1 MSSTLAAMKGI
12 SINSTTTF
20 IWVCMLPVLLFL
32 IVVAVAPTTVAIID
46 SLENLSLTS
55 HMARG
60 QFVGLSNFR
69 KLIGADPKFYTAL
82 WHTALFVVLV
92 VPIEFVA
99 GLTLALALNREFK
112 GKRLVLTVV
121 MIPTVIAPVVV
132 SLVWLLL
139 LVPTFGVLTQMMNT
153 VGLFRD
159 TGVFSDPTTA
169 FGALVL
175 IDIWEWTPFIMLI
188 MLAGLS
194 AMPQA
199 PIEAA
204 TLDGAT
210 RWQILK
216 HVQLPLLRP
225 LIIIALLLRTID
237 ASKVFDTV
245 FVLTGGGPGDST
257 EVLSTFAFRTNFMNW
272 NLGFGAAVCLL
283 IAFASLV
290 IAAAFYKIV
299 ITTQA
304 RAAT

>member
-1 MSSTLAAMKGI
+1 MKGI

-20 IWVCMLPVLLFL
+20 LWVCMLPLLLFL

-55 HMARG
+55 HVARG
-60 QFVGLSNFR
+60 KFIGLANFR

-82 WHTALFVVLV
+82 WHTALFVILV

-99 GLTLALALNREFK
+99 GLTLALALNREFG

-132 SLVWLLL
+132 ALVWLLL
-139 LVPTFGVLTQMMNT
+139 LVPTFGVLTQFMHT
-153 VGLFRD
+153 LGLFRD

-204 TLDGAT
+204 SLDGAT
-210 RWQILK
+210 QWQILM

-237 ASKVFDTV
+237 ASKVFDTIY
-245 FVLTGGGPGDST
+245 VLTGGGPGDST

-272 NLGFGAAVCLL
+272 NLGYGAAVCLL

-299 ITTQA
+299 TTTQA
-304 RAAT
+304 RTGA